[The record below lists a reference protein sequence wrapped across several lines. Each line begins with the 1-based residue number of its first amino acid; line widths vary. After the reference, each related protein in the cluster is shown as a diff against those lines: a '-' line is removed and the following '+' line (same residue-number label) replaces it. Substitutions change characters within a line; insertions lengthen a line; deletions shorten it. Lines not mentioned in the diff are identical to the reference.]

1 LTGVVAGLVLER
13 VAVALAKVPIA
24 ARVGAMVGLVVGIQ
38 GLLFVV
44 FGTSRLHMDYFLP
57 TRLLHLPGVNV
68 RVEQAI
74 VTALTLAAAAGLYL
88 FLARTRLGVAMLA
101 VVDDPDLAGLK
112 GTNPT
117 VVRRWAWVIG
127 SCFASVSGMLL
138 APTAGLDAG
147 LLTLLVFY
155 AFGAAAVGAF
165 NSLPLTYLGGL
176 GIGIAAALMAKVTS
190 GHGVITSLPSTLPF
204 IVLFVAL
211 LVAPRAALVERGTQV
226 VRRALPPLRLDRR
239 TQIAVTVVG
248 AGVLLVIP
256 HVVGTRIPLYSSA
269 LAFVILFAS
278 LSLLVRTSG
287 QISLCHMTFAA
298 IGASVY
304 AHAMANGVPW
314 PVTMLLAGLVA
325 TPAGAVVAIPAIRLS
340 GVYLAIA
347 TFGFALLVQD
357 LVFPAS
363 WMFGNFSHVMR
374 APRPR
379 IAWLHTQTDIGY
391 YYVVLAVAVACLG
404 LIVMV
409 RRARLGRLLQ
419 GLGD

>member
-1 LTGVVAGLVLER
+1 
-13 VAVALAKVPIA
+13 
-24 ARVGAMVGLVVGIQ
+24 
-38 GLLFVV
+38 
-44 FGTSRLHMDYFLP
+44 
-57 TRLLHLPGVNV
+57 
-68 RVEQAI
+68 
-74 VTALTLAAAAGLYL
+74 
-88 FLARTRLGVAMLA
+88 
-101 VVDDPDLAGLK
+101 
-112 GTNPT
+112 
-117 VVRRWAWVIG
+117 
-127 SCFASVSGMLL
+127 
-138 APTAGLDAG
+138 
-147 LLTLLVFY
+147 
-155 AFGAAAVGAF
+155 
-165 NSLPLTYLGGL
+165 
-176 GIGIAAALMAKVTS
+176 
-190 GHGVITSLPSTLPF
+190 
-204 IVLFVAL
+204 LFVAL

-419 GLGD
+419 GLGDASAALDAHGANTNLTRLWVFCISAFFAGVGGAALAPVTGAVNAYPFDFTISLTLVAVLFIAGRQPIAGAFLAAALYQV

>member
-1 LTGVVAGLVLER
+1 
-13 VAVALAKVPIA
+13 
-24 ARVGAMVGLVVGIQ
+24 
-38 GLLFVV
+38 
-44 FGTSRLHMDYFLP
+44 
-57 TRLLHLPGVNV
+57 
-68 RVEQAI
+68 
-74 VTALTLAAAAGLYL
+74 
-88 FLARTRLGVAMLA
+88 
-101 VVDDPDLAGLK
+101 
-112 GTNPT
+112 
-117 VVRRWAWVIG
+117 
-127 SCFASVSGMLL
+127 
-138 APTAGLDAG
+138 
-147 LLTLLVFY
+147 
-155 AFGAAAVGAF
+155 
-165 NSLPLTYLGGL
+165 
-176 GIGIAAALMAKVTS
+176 
-190 GHGVITSLPSTLPF
+190 
-204 IVLFVAL
+204 LFVAL

-379 IAWLHTQTDIGY
+379 IAWLHTHGANTNLTRLWVFCISAFFAG
-391 YYVVLAVAVACLG
+391 VGGAALAPVTGAVNAYPFDFTISLTLVAVLFIAGRQPIAGAFLAAALYQVGPGYLTSSTALG
-404 LIVMV
+404 WIPVLFGAGALITAMAGGLPILD
-409 RRARLGRLLQ
+409 RSRTSKRSRARLGRSPVRARGAALR
-419 GLGD
+419 GTV